1 MCRCGIS
8 ARCDVNCKKTGDH
21 LRANGDTRETHVK
34 LLLTFHLVFFSYL
47 FLMFNILL
55 FSHRFCHFFPFFPLI
70 SLFLRRHREF
80 LHKEIGSNKVRCA
93 THYFLKLFFQSI
105 RKLARRFG
113 TGFTDTQTDFFDYLF
128 VRRDKLISFL
138 S

>member
-1 MCRCGIS
+1 MPLRDLCTLWCQLQKNRGPSPCQRRYQRNTRQTLVNIS
-8 ARCDVNCKKTGDH
+8 SC
-21 LRANGDTRETHVK
+21 
-34 LLLTFHLVFFSYL
+34 FFSYL

-80 LHKEIGSNKVRCA
+80 LYKEIGSNKVRCA